1 MKSTCGSPWSGCAI
15 TTGTRIDVA
24 SVVRGEQS
32 GARGRSLRAPRIEI
46 DFLQVAHR
54 LAPQLLE
61 AVGEIAREFGVANQE
76 RREPPPGDE
85 GMIERQ
91 HDDLFVHDVERVAEL
106 ARVAHA
112 GEVADLGPVIAQKV
126 DEPLRVL
133 VGKTENDLVAYP
145 LLGGVA
151 RDSLKDREPAGGGVL
166 DGLEVAVLHVRQDAL
181 PRGGE
186 VHEVA
191 L

>member
-1 MKSTCGSPWSGCAI
+1 MTYCKLWLTNMSSSPD
-15 TTGTRIDVA
+15 R
-24 SVVRGEQS
+24 RGPE
-32 GARGRSLRAPRIEI
+32 RLRPGGMLLGPPWIEI

-61 AVGEIAREFGVANQE
+61 TMGEIARKLGVANQE
-76 RREPPPGDE
+76 RREPPSGDE

-91 HDDLFVHDVERVAEL
+91 HDDLFVHDVERMAEL

-133 VGKTENDLVAYP
+133 VGKAE
-145 LLGGVA
+145 
-151 RDSLKDREPAGGGVL
+151 
-166 DGLEVAVLHVRQDAL
+166 
-181 PRGGE
+181 
-186 VHEVA
+186 
-191 L
+191 

>member
-1 MKSTCGSPWSGCAI
+1 MLLGPPW
-15 TTGTRIDVA
+15 
-24 SVVRGEQS
+24 
-32 GARGRSLRAPRIEI
+32 IEI
-46 DFLQVAHR
+46 DFLQIAHR

-61 AVGEIAREFGVANQE
+61 ALGEIARKLGVANQE

-91 HDDLFVHDVERVAEL
+91 HDDLLVHDVERVAEL

-133 VGKTENDLVAYP
+133 VGKTENDLVAYS

-151 RDSLKDREPAGGGVL
+151 RDSLQDREPAGGGVL
-166 DGLEVAVLHVRQDAL
+166 DGLEIAALHVGKNAL

-191 L
+191 LDVALGAEREIDKGLLPPHAPG